1 MMLLNTNGMNLY
13 ELNNTDNQAKQLNS
27 VDGLNTSKKDVYLEG
42 LTYNLYALGDK
53 HLAEE
58 LNEEN
63 KLYKLYMSDKIKVK
77 LKFRDYTKVI
87 GIILKIT
94 NLFNINT
101 YCLR

>member
-27 VDGLNTSKKDVYLEG
+27 VDGLNTPKKDAYLEG
-42 LTYNLYALGDK
+42 LTYNLYALEDK
-53 HLAEE
+53 HLDEE

-63 KLYKLYMSDKIKVK
+63 KLYKLYMSDKIKVN
-77 LKFRDYTKVI
+77 FRNYI
-87 GIILKIT
+87 NRIIMLKIT
-94 NLFNINT
+94 NLFNINI